1 MFAMRRSLILVVIA
15 GLIPACGG
23 AGVQSTEAATSDW
36 AAQAVAWREG
46 VYQAGQGSIVNALR
60 FYDEDVVFEDRAGG
74 QVIRGRDQVVDYAIS
89 VLGETD
95 PSIPMRLLLSAGEA
109 LDQYNWI
116 PVASI
121 DWLDRVQVGRDGA
134 TLFVNALSI
143 EAGRMYVPDVRDFD
157 AIEALANRYVAFWNG
172 TEERET
178 RSLYTPEA
186 RIDDTLLGSSVVGLE
201 AIENATGSG
210 TWPDLPPMTV
220 VTLPDDRGPAVYIA
234 PSQVDPS
241 LPDEVRILL
250 DLDDGSG
257 CPGTLGVTLAS
268 DQERVLWE
276 RRYHEVESV
285 RRCLDPNQLQPGWW
299 EDIEIP
305 DPVPMELTGAMVWE
319 ERGITVEIYNGVSGT
334 EGFVRWGFDRFAEAG
349 LPLPGVAKV
358 VFLPPGITKCRSFT
372 GWYTPGE
379 SGATVELCFSPD
391 VTWDNRSRATLLHE
405 YAHPW
410 IDEYLDEATQAE
422 FLDLVDL
429 PRWRDSQDS
438 PDDRGVE
445 RAANAIML
453 GLIDDASGLAVARDI
468 SCEQSEEAF
477 RLLTGTDP
485 IAACES

>member
-1 MFAMRRSLILVVIA
+1 LILVVFAI
-15 GLIPACGG
+15 LIPACGW
-23 AGVQSTEAATSDW
+23 AGVESTETARSDW
-36 AAQAVAWREG
+36 AAEAVAWREA
-46 VYQAGQGSIVNALR
+46 VYQAQQGSVVNVLP

-74 QVIRGRDQVVDYAIS
+74 QVIRGRDQMVDYAIS
-89 VLGETD
+89 VFGETD
-95 PSIPMRLLLSAGEA
+95 PSIPMRLLLSADEA
-109 LDQYNWI
+109 LDQYNRI
-116 PVASI
+116 PFFSI
-121 DWLDRVQVGRDGA
+121 DSLDRVQVGQDGA
-134 TLFVNALSI
+134 TLFVGALSI
-143 EAGRMYVPDVRDFD
+143 EAGRIYVPDVRDFD

-172 TEERET
+172 TEGRAT
-178 RSLYTPEA
+178 LSLYAPDA

-210 TWPDLPPMTV
+210 RWPDPPPMTM

-234 PSQVDPS
+234 PSQVDRS

-250 DLDDGSG
+250 ELDDGSG
-257 CPGTLGVTLAS
+257 CPGTLGVTLAW
-268 DQERVLWE
+268 DGERVLWE

-305 DPVPMELTGAMVWE
+305 DPVPMELTGAMVWA
-319 ERGITVEIYNGVSGT
+319 ERGMKVEIYNGIPGT
-334 EGFVRWGFDRFAEAG
+334 EDFVRWGLDRFAEAG
-349 LPLPGVAKV
+349 LPLPEVAKV

-391 VTWDNRSRATLLHE
+391 TTWDNRSRATLLHE

-410 IDEYLDEATQAE
+410 IDEHLDEATQAE

-429 PRWRDSQDS
+429 PRWRDDQD
-438 PDDRGVE
+438 PPRDRGVE

-468 SCEQSEEAF
+468 GCEQREEAF

-485 IAACES
+485 IALCES